1 MEKMATVMEK
11 MEENWVI
18 RLVRGISVVWSSGDK
33 ENWVILLVRGIS
45 VVWLSGD
52 LKTASSQQ
60 INTRVNSLADLL
72 RGEATVDADFGK
84 FVHW

>member
-11 MEENWVI
+11 LEENWVI
-18 RLVRGISVVWSSGDK
+18 H
-33 ENWVILLVRGIS
+33 LVRGIS

-72 RGEATVDADFGK
+72 RGEATVDADFGNN
-84 FVHW
+84 FIHWYGSSSAYFLL